1 MPAASSR
8 VDPLEPLAQQG
19 PDDGPSRNPE
29 GWSADGD
36 APASKR
42 PKRFI
47 PFSFG
52 ARDCVGRSLATI
64 NYKMLL
70 AVLLGNFRFR
80 LAEEVPACRDLWEG
94 LCLFE
99 SVKERIALTC
109 SCSLLCHAR
118 AMPGTCSAVAGGK
131 SGCTRRAQ
139 VHVPVK
145 PCHLQCGW

>member
-1 MPAASSR
+1 M
-8 VDPLEPLAQQG
+8 DPPEPLAQQG
-19 PDDGPSRNPE
+19 PGDLLTPNPE

-42 PKRFI
+42 PRRFI

-80 LAEEVPACRDLWEG
+80 LAEEVPACSEPSFAPR
-94 LCLFE
+94 LC
-99 SVKERIALTC
+99 
-109 SCSLLCHAR
+109 R
-118 AMPGTCSAVAGGK
+118 A
-131 SGCTRRAQ
+131 
-139 VHVPVK
+139 
-145 PCHLQCGW
+145 